1 MKVSEENSQLTQ
13 LNEMFVNVLP
23 SLPEDIENSIYYP
36 KLKVALHPEIHNFC
50 REKVELQQDLNILR
64 MSIGEQLT
72 EKEIRE
78 YLDTL
83 KAKYNTLN
91 NDIAID
97 YHLEATRI
105 DYGVAVFVVIK
116 RSDISMKKFVFR
128 FRKDINEGL
137 EGLTNSGVP
146 IKDKRPEPKESNHNL
161 LDPAKL
167 FSGGR

>member
-23 SLPEDIENSIYYP
+23 SLPEDVENSIYYP

-78 YLDTL
+78 YLKLSSKRYVAYKIIKPLIDSGKL
-83 KAKYNTLN
+83 DYVNKKRVNAKNQKYIT
-91 NDIAID
+91 
-97 YHLEATRI
+97 
-105 DYGVAVFVVIK
+105 
-116 RSDISMKKFVFR
+116 
-128 FRKDINEGL
+128 IN
-137 EGLTNSGVP
+137 
-146 IKDKRPEPKESNHNL
+146 K
-161 LDPAKL
+161 
-167 FSGGR
+167 